1 MIVALTEGE
10 EYVLAQLQLTF
21 SETGKKSDLEIV
33 DLIELVSLLMQSHAL
48 ARLVE
53 LFLPLLG
60 MGLTVLTI
68 SNLILLSIA
77 SMVLAFID
85 SANL

>member
-10 EYVLAQLQLTF
+10 EYVLAQLPLTS

-48 ARLVE
+48 ALIVE
-53 LFLPLLG
+53 IFQPLLG